1 MSCHGCTSKFSL
13 FNKEKGCPNC
23 GFSYCSKCLKFKVSV
38 PKLDGS
44 EHKVCRMCLSALSE
58 NSEKAKSAEEEYCP
72 PESFLTRLESLENP
86 ARPPITL
93 YRQNSRMQQLKKG
106 LSQEDC
112 EIAERLE
119 RLREERKRQPI
130 PSEEEVAKRLA
141 ILKGE
146 EPDKMAAKKNLPT
159 PDTLTNQ
166 EKADN
171 LLQQYFEEQELS
183 AKLPDPADEIAQ
195 RLAKLR
201 GQNIPSNETCKNSP
215 ANETSKTENKILN
228 VVSGNTSTTDDGN
241 QDATLMDDVNTLMK
255 DLEKE
260 MTHGM
265 HEMKELNKDIK
276 KRQPAAKLKV
286 MLSEEKQGEERE
298 ESSDEEVQE
307 TIQKVLDKI
316 ALEEEENKIAL
327 EDNTEDQEEELP
339 LLMPN
344 LICFCLQSSECSL
357 RRIPSLR

>member
-146 EPDKMAAKKNLPT
+146 EPDKMAAKK
-159 PDTLTNQ
+159 
-166 EKADN
+166 
-171 LLQQYFEEQELS
+171 
-183 AKLPDPADEIAQ
+183 
-195 RLAKLR
+195 
-201 GQNIPSNETCKNSP
+201 
-215 ANETSKTENKILN
+215 ILN

-339 LLMPN
+339 WCI
-344 LICFCLQSSECSL
+344 ICNENATVRCIDCDNDLYCKSCYIQGHNEWGYNDHHTV
-357 RRIPSLR
+357 PYTPKKNMY